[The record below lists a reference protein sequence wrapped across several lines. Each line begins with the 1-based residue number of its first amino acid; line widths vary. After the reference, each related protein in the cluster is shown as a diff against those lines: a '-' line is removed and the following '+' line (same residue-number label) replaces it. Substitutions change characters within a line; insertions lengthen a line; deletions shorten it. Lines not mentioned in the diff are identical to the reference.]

1 MSRRSRSREVALQ
14 LLYEEDLNPERS
26 EEVTSTFLSQR
37 LHGDEALIQFA
48 RELVEGVRLQADELD
63 QLISKYTQNWTITRI
78 AVTDRNVL
86 RLGAYE
92 LIYTDTPGPV
102 VLNEAIELS
111 KRFGGKESAAFV
123 NGVLDQILH
132 RENEDQDR

>member
-1 MSRRSRSREVALQ
+1 MQ

>member
-14 LLYEEDLNPERS
+14 LLYEEDLNPQRS
-26 EEVTSTFLSQR
+26 EKVSSKFLTQR
-37 LHGDEALIQFA
+37 LHRDEELIQFA
-48 RELVEGVRLQADELD
+48 RELVEGVQLHADKLD
-63 QLISKYTQNWTITRI
+63 ELISKYTKNWTITRI
-78 AVTDRNVL
+78 AATDRNVL

-102 VLNEAIELS
+102 VLNEAVELS
-111 KRFGGKESAAFV
+111 KRFGGKQSAGFV

-132 RENEDQDR
+132 RETKD

>member
-14 LLYEEDLNPERS
+14 LLYEEDLNPQRS
-26 EEVTSTFLSQR
+26 EEVSSKFLTAR
-37 LHGDEALIQFA
+37 LHRDEELIRFA
-48 RELVEGVRLQADELD
+48 RELVEGVQLYADKLD
-63 QLISKYTQNWTITRI
+63 ELISKYTKNWTITRI
-78 AVTDRNVL
+78 AATDRNVL

-102 VLNEAIELS
+102 VLNEAVELS
-111 KRFGGKESAAFV
+111 KRFGGKQSAGFV

-132 RENEDQDR
+132 RENKD